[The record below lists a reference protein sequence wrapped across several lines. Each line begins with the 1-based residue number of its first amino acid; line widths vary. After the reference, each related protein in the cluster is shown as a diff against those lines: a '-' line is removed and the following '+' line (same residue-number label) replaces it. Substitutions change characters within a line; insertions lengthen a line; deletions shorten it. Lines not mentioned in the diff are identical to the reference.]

1 MERFFTVDGA
11 ILSINQDC
19 SITEFATLAQ
29 AFEQNPLCVLKGQ
42 ATFENMVLAN
52 GRKDQWYQSNKYILF
67 ADKHTKTQLVS
78 VGNWSVKGLYEPRN
92 ADALHCSFVDPLGK
106 IAEQIFKGS
115 QSRMRLTQAFAKL
128 REMNNYE
135 SALNYN
141 LLEEN
146 LNLKQE
152 ITKLKEIL
160 EKHNANLARV

>member
-19 SITEFATLAQ
+19 SVAEFITLAQ
-29 AFEQNPLCVLKGQ
+29 AFEQNPVCVLRGQ

-52 GRKDQWYQSNKYILF
+52 GRKDQWYQSSKYILF
-67 ADKHTKTQLVS
+67 ADERTKTQLVQ
-78 VGNWSVKGLYEPRN
+78 VGKWLINNLYEPRN
-92 ADALHCSFVDPLGK
+92 ADALHCNFVDPLGK
-106 IAEQIFKGS
+106 IIEQVFKGS
-115 QSRMRLTQAFAKL
+115 QSRTRLTQAFTKL

-146 LNLKQE
+146 LKLKQE
-152 ITKLKEIL
+152 IARLKEIL
-160 EKHNANLARV
+160 GEQNGL